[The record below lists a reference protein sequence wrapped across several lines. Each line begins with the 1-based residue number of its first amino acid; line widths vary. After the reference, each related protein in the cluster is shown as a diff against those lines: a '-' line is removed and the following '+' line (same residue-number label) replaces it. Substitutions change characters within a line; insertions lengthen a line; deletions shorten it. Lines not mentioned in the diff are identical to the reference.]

1 MRPPRYTG
9 GKCSLTVLPPLTV
22 VFRQV
27 LPAQEEAE
35 LFSRLARRRE
45 PLVFDRHFYQPDWA
59 TLGQLSVNLM
69 NVVREP
75 VARTI
80 SQYYY
85 LRSLQRWSKK
95 AARPPWSWF
104 DKDFESCVRDGDLEC
119 QVGGGGQDMQVTYF
133 CGSHIQCANST
144 NPRVLQ
150 AAKYNLENRYSVVG
164 ITEHLNI
171 TLEVLEAY
179 LPGFNNY

>member
-1 MRPPRYTG
+1 M
-9 GKCSLTVLPPLTV
+9 
-22 VFRQV
+22 FRQV
-27 LPAQEEAE
+27 LTAQQERE
-35 LFSRLARRRE
+35 LFFLLARKKG
-45 PLVFDRHFYQPDWA
+45 PLVFDRHFFHPDWVS
-59 TLGQLSVNLM
+59 LGERSVNMM
-69 NVVREP
+69 NMVREP

-133 CGSHIQCANST
+133 CGSHRQCANNT

-150 AAKYNLENRYSVVG
+150 VAKYNLENRYRLQTSCQ
-164 ITEHLNI
+164 HL
-171 TLEVLEAY
+171 
-179 LPGFNNY
+179 PM